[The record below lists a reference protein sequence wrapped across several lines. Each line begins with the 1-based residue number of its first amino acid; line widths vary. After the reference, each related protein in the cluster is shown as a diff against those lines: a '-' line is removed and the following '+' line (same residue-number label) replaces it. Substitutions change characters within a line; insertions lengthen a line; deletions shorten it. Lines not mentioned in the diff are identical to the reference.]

1 MMIFLRALRFALHG
15 ILDSLRT
22 ERNFRIQVAFAV
34 GAVILGGLLDI
45 NPSEWLWIGLS
56 VFLVLA
62 AELFNTALEAV
73 TDLVS
78 PAKHELAKKAKDAA
92 AAGVLM
98 VAIFSIICGFIIF
111 LPKLALVIKQLT
123 RVT

>member
-1 MMIFLRALRFALHG
+1 MMFLRALKFAFHG
-15 ILDSLRT
+15 IRDSFKT

-34 GAVILGGLLDI
+34 GAAILGGLLGI
-45 NPSEWLWIGLS
+45 NPAEWLWIGLS
-56 VFLVLA
+56 IFLVLA

-73 TDLVS
+73 TDLAS
-78 PAKHELAKKAKDAA
+78 PAKHNLAKKAKDAA

-98 VAIFSIICGFIIF
+98 LAIFSIICGFIIF
-111 LPKLALVIKQLT
+111 LPKLAQVIKHLT